1 MFTSLWPLG
10 RSMPVR
16 IYLIFQLWT
25 LFCTFTD
32 PFLSGYANTA
42 NSFLMDLNNGA
53 KRSLK
58 VLLSPG
64 THCNLGGDWELWVEA
79 ASFTQIYFRRTFIKL
94 CYCIFRERHAKS
106 SQLWWLG
113 VWCLSH
119 SNSVVLVWNTN
130 EGNFAWFVCLF
141 VCLFNKWQITTSTK
155 EISKCGKYVTVPSL
169 KWTFL
174 IEWSFWVHEGAARN
188 DNCWARKV

>member
-79 ASFTQIYFRRTFIKL
+79 ASFTYIYFRRTFIKL

-141 VCLFNKWQITTSTK
+141 VCLIMTNHYLHKRNKQVWKVCDSAFIK
-155 EISKCGKYVTVPSL
+155 VDISN
-169 KWTFL
+169 
-174 IEWSFWVHEGAARN
+174 WVELLSAWGSS
-188 DNCWARKV
+188 